1 MRGVHSGH
9 GLFDESGTISIDS
22 KAFMH
27 IWMSYCLV

>member
-1 MRGVHSGH
+1 MRGVHS